1 MDKKIIAIVGPTGI
15 GKTSLSI
22 ELAKALNGEV
32 ISCDSMQ
39 VYKKMDIGTAK
50 VTKEEMDGIFH
61 YLIDIQ
67 EYDQPYNVMIFQD
80 VCRKS
85 IQKIQNKN
93 KQVILCGGTG
103 LYLKAAL
110 YDYTFEEETQDE
122 DYLKELNQKSNEE
135 LYELLKEIDEKS
147 LEKIHKN
154 NRKRILR
161 ALMMAH
167 SGMSK
172 SQREQQQKHI
182 PLYDIYYIGLDVDRN
197 ILHQR
202 INDRVDKM
210 FEQGLVE
217 EVTSLFKEEKTNKV
231 KILQEEIPGVKKIIT
246 DYRPQKNI
254 RGITLLEVL
263 LVTGRSHQIRAHL
276 ASIGHPILGDIKY
289 GDRKLNLYYEE
300 QYRIRHQML
309 HAEKVVFPDNL
320 GGALVHLSG
329 QTFMA
334 PLPEEFQRVLKGEA

>member
-182 PLYDIYYIGLDVDRN
+182 PLYDIHYIGLDVDRN

-217 EVTSLFKEEKTNKV
+217 EVTSLFKEEKTWEYTSFQGIGYKEF
-231 KILQEEIPGVKKIIT
+231 K
-246 DYRPQKNI
+246 DYFLDQ
-254 RGITLLEVL
+254 ITLEETKERIKTHSRQYAKRQYTWFKNQMPVHWY
-263 LVTGRSHQIRAHL
+263 SIDQKEQIL
-276 ASIGHPILGDIKY
+276 KDVK
-289 GDRKLNLYYEE
+289 
-300 QYRIRHQML
+300 QW
-309 HAEKVVFPDNL
+309 
-320 GGALVHLSG
+320 
-329 QTFMA
+329 
-334 PLPEEFQRVLKGEA
+334 LKGEI

>member
-122 DYLKELNQKSNEE
+122 YYLKELNQKSNEE

-217 EVTSLFKEEKTNKV
+217 EVTSLFKEEKTWEYTSFQGIGYKEF
-231 KILQEEIPGVKKIIT
+231 K
-246 DYRPQKNI
+246 DYFLDQ
-254 RGITLLEVL
+254 ITLEETKERIKTHSRQYAKRQYTWFKNQMPVHWY
-263 LVTGRSHQIRAHL
+263 SIDQKEQIL
-276 ASIGHPILGDIKY
+276 KDVK
-289 GDRKLNLYYEE
+289 
-300 QYRIRHQML
+300 QW
-309 HAEKVVFPDNL
+309 
-320 GGALVHLSG
+320 
-329 QTFMA
+329 
-334 PLPEEFQRVLKGEA
+334 LKGEI

>member
-217 EVTSLFKEEKTNKV
+217 EVTSLFKEEKTWEYTSFQGIGYKEF
-231 KILQEEIPGVKKIIT
+231 K
-246 DYRPQKNI
+246 DYFLDQ
-254 RGITLLEVL
+254 ITLEETKERIKTHSRQYAKRQYTWFKNQMPVHWY
-263 LVTGRSHQIRAHL
+263 SIDQKEQIL
-276 ASIGHPILGDIKY
+276 KDVK
-289 GDRKLNLYYEE
+289 
-300 QYRIRHQML
+300 QW
-309 HAEKVVFPDNL
+309 
-320 GGALVHLSG
+320 
-329 QTFMA
+329 
-334 PLPEEFQRVLKGEA
+334 LKGEV

>member
-217 EVTSLFKEEKTNKV
+217 EVTSLFKEEKTWEYTSFQGIGYKEF
-231 KILQEEIPGVKKIIT
+231 K
-246 DYRPQKNI
+246 DYFLDQ
-254 RGITLLEVL
+254 ITLEETKARIKTHSRQYAKRQYTWFKNQMPVHWY
-263 LVTGRSHQIRAHL
+263 SIDQKEQIL
-276 ASIGHPILGDIKY
+276 KDVK
-289 GDRKLNLYYEE
+289 
-300 QYRIRHQML
+300 QW
-309 HAEKVVFPDNL
+309 
-320 GGALVHLSG
+320 
-329 QTFMA
+329 
-334 PLPEEFQRVLKGEA
+334 LKGEI

>member
-67 EYDQPYNVMIFQD
+67 EYNQPYNVMIFQD

-217 EVTSLFKEEKTNKV
+217 EVTSLFKEEKTWEYTSFQGIGYKEF
-231 KILQEEIPGVKKIIT
+231 K
-246 DYRPQKNI
+246 DYFLDQ
-254 RGITLLEVL
+254 ITLEETKERIKTHSRQYAKRQYTWFKNQMPVHWY
-263 LVTGRSHQIRAHL
+263 SIDQKEQIL
-276 ASIGHPILGDIKY
+276 KDVK
-289 GDRKLNLYYEE
+289 
-300 QYRIRHQML
+300 QW
-309 HAEKVVFPDNL
+309 
-320 GGALVHLSG
+320 
-329 QTFMA
+329 
-334 PLPEEFQRVLKGEA
+334 LKGEI

>member
-182 PLYDIYYIGLDVDRN
+182 PVYDIYYSGLDVDRN

-217 EVTSLFKEEKTNKV
+217 EVTSLFKEEKTWEYTSFQGIGYKEF
-231 KILQEEIPGVKKIIT
+231 K
-246 DYRPQKNI
+246 DYFLDQ
-254 RGITLLEVL
+254 ITLEETKERIKTHSRQYAKRQYTWFKNQMPVHWY
-263 LVTGRSHQIRAHL
+263 SIDQKEQIL
-276 ASIGHPILGDIKY
+276 KDVK
-289 GDRKLNLYYEE
+289 
-300 QYRIRHQML
+300 QW
-309 HAEKVVFPDNL
+309 
-320 GGALVHLSG
+320 
-329 QTFMA
+329 
-334 PLPEEFQRVLKGEA
+334 LKGEI

>member
-50 VTKEEMDGIFH
+50 VTKEEMNGIFH

-202 INDRVDKM
+202 INDRGDKM

-217 EVTSLFKEEKTNKV
+217 EVTSLFKEEKTWEYTSFQGIGYKEF
-231 KILQEEIPGVKKIIT
+231 K
-246 DYRPQKNI
+246 DYFLDQ
-254 RGITLLEVL
+254 ITLEETKERIKTHSRQYAKRQYTWFKNQMPVHWY
-263 LVTGRSHQIRAHL
+263 SIDQKEQIL
-276 ASIGHPILGDIKY
+276 KDVK
-289 GDRKLNLYYEE
+289 
-300 QYRIRHQML
+300 QW
-309 HAEKVVFPDNL
+309 
-320 GGALVHLSG
+320 
-329 QTFMA
+329 
-334 PLPEEFQRVLKGEA
+334 LKGEI

>member
-217 EVTSLFKEEKTNKV
+217 EVTSLFKEEKTWEYTSFQGIGYKEFKDYFLDQITLEETKERIKTHSRQYAKRQYTWFKHQMDV
-231 KILQEEIPGVKKIIT
+231 HWFQPDDPKIIPHVEAWLQEGK
-246 DYRPQKNI
+246 
-254 RGITLLEVL
+254 
-263 LVTGRSHQIRAHL
+263 
-276 ASIGHPILGDIKY
+276 
-289 GDRKLNLYYEE
+289 
-300 QYRIRHQML
+300 
-309 HAEKVVFPDNL
+309 
-320 GGALVHLSG
+320 
-329 QTFMA
+329 
-334 PLPEEFQRVLKGEA
+334 

>member
-217 EVTSLFKEEKTNKV
+217 EVTSLFKEEKTWEYTSFQGIGYKEF
-231 KILQEEIPGVKKIIT
+231 K
-246 DYRPQKNI
+246 DYFLDQ
-254 RGITLLEVL
+254 ITLEETKERIKTHSRQYAKRQYTWFKNQMPVHWY
-263 LVTGRSHQIRAHL
+263 SIDQKEQIL
-276 ASIGHPILGDIKY
+276 KDVK
-289 GDRKLNLYYEE
+289 
-300 QYRIRHQML
+300 QW
-309 HAEKVVFPDNL
+309 
-320 GGALVHLSG
+320 
-329 QTFMA
+329 
-334 PLPEEFQRVLKGEA
+334 LKGEI

>member
-67 EYDQPYNVMIFQD
+67 EYDQPYNMMIFQD

-217 EVTSLFKEEKTNKV
+217 EVTSLFKEEKTWEYTSFQGIGYKEF
-231 KILQEEIPGVKKIIT
+231 K
-246 DYRPQKNI
+246 DYFLDQ
-254 RGITLLEVL
+254 ITLEETKERIKTHSRQYAKRQYTWFKNQMPVHWY
-263 LVTGRSHQIRAHL
+263 SIDQKEQIL
-276 ASIGHPILGDIKY
+276 KDVK
-289 GDRKLNLYYEE
+289 
-300 QYRIRHQML
+300 QW
-309 HAEKVVFPDNL
+309 
-320 GGALVHLSG
+320 
-329 QTFMA
+329 
-334 PLPEEFQRVLKGEA
+334 LKGEI

>member
-217 EVTSLFKEEKTNKV
+217 EVTSLFKEEKTWEYTSFQGIGYKEF
-231 KILQEEIPGVKKIIT
+231 K
-246 DYRPQKNI
+246 DYFLDQ
-254 RGITLLEVL
+254 ITLEETKERIKTHSRQYAKRQYTWFKNQMPVHWY
-263 LVTGRSHQIRAHL
+263 SIDQKEQIL
-276 ASIGHPILGDIKY
+276 KDVK
-289 GDRKLNLYYEE
+289 
-300 QYRIRHQML
+300 QC
-309 HAEKVVFPDNL
+309 
-320 GGALVHLSG
+320 
-329 QTFMA
+329 
-334 PLPEEFQRVLKGEA
+334 LKGEI

>member
-1 MDKKIIAIVGPTGI
+1 MDKKIIEIVGPTGI

-217 EVTSLFKEEKTNKV
+217 EVTSLFKEEKTWEYTSFQGIGYKEF
-231 KILQEEIPGVKKIIT
+231 K
-246 DYRPQKNI
+246 DYFLDQ
-254 RGITLLEVL
+254 ITLEETKERIKTHSRQYAKRQYTWFKNQMPVHWY
-263 LVTGRSHQIRAHL
+263 SIDQKEQIL
-276 ASIGHPILGDIKY
+276 KDVK
-289 GDRKLNLYYEE
+289 
-300 QYRIRHQML
+300 QW
-309 HAEKVVFPDNL
+309 
-320 GGALVHLSG
+320 
-329 QTFMA
+329 
-334 PLPEEFQRVLKGEA
+334 LKGEI

>member
-135 LYELLKEIDEKS
+135 LYELLKEVDEKS

-217 EVTSLFKEEKTNKV
+217 EVTSLFKEEKTWEYTSFQGIGYKEF
-231 KILQEEIPGVKKIIT
+231 K
-246 DYRPQKNI
+246 DYFLDQ
-254 RGITLLEVL
+254 ITLEETKERIKTHSRQYAKRQYTWFKNQMPVHWY
-263 LVTGRSHQIRAHL
+263 SIDQKEQIL
-276 ASIGHPILGDIKY
+276 KDVK
-289 GDRKLNLYYEE
+289 
-300 QYRIRHQML
+300 QW
-309 HAEKVVFPDNL
+309 
-320 GGALVHLSG
+320 
-329 QTFMA
+329 
-334 PLPEEFQRVLKGEA
+334 LKGEI

>member
-22 ELAKALNGEV
+22 ELAKALNEEV

-217 EVTSLFKEEKTNKV
+217 EVTSLFKEEKTWEYTSFQGIGYKEF
-231 KILQEEIPGVKKIIT
+231 K
-246 DYRPQKNI
+246 DYFLDQ
-254 RGITLLEVL
+254 ITLEETKERIKTHSRQYAKRQYTWFKNQMPVHWY
-263 LVTGRSHQIRAHL
+263 SIDQKEQIL
-276 ASIGHPILGDIKY
+276 KDVK
-289 GDRKLNLYYEE
+289 
-300 QYRIRHQML
+300 QW
-309 HAEKVVFPDNL
+309 
-320 GGALVHLSG
+320 
-329 QTFMA
+329 
-334 PLPEEFQRVLKGEA
+334 LKGEI

>member
-15 GKTSLSI
+15 EKTSLSI

-217 EVTSLFKEEKTNKV
+217 EVTSLFKEEKTWEYTSFQGIGYKEF
-231 KILQEEIPGVKKIIT
+231 K
-246 DYRPQKNI
+246 DYFLDQ
-254 RGITLLEVL
+254 ITLEETKERIKTHSRQYAKRQYTWFKNQMPVHWY
-263 LVTGRSHQIRAHL
+263 SIDQKEQIL
-276 ASIGHPILGDIKY
+276 KDVK
-289 GDRKLNLYYEE
+289 
-300 QYRIRHQML
+300 QW
-309 HAEKVVFPDNL
+309 
-320 GGALVHLSG
+320 
-329 QTFMA
+329 
-334 PLPEEFQRVLKGEA
+334 LKGEI

>member
-22 ELAKALNGEV
+22 ELAKELNGEV

-217 EVTSLFKEEKTNKV
+217 EVTSLFKEEKTWEYTSFQGIGYKEF
-231 KILQEEIPGVKKIIT
+231 KYYFLDQ
-246 DYRPQKNI
+246 
-254 RGITLLEVL
+254 ITLEETKERIKTHSRQYAKRQYTWFKNQVP
-263 LVTGRSHQIRAHL
+263 VHWYSIDQKEQIL
-276 ASIGHPILGDIKY
+276 KDVK
-289 GDRKLNLYYEE
+289 
-300 QYRIRHQML
+300 QW
-309 HAEKVVFPDNL
+309 
-320 GGALVHLSG
+320 
-329 QTFMA
+329 
-334 PLPEEFQRVLKGEA
+334 LKGEI

>member
-135 LYELLKEIDEKS
+135 LYELLKEIDDKS

-217 EVTSLFKEEKTNKV
+217 EVTSLFKEEKTWEYTSFQGIGYKEF
-231 KILQEEIPGVKKIIT
+231 K
-246 DYRPQKNI
+246 DYFLDQ
-254 RGITLLEVL
+254 ITLEETKERIKTHSRQYAKRQYTWFKNQMPV
-263 LVTGRSHQIRAHL
+263 HWY
-276 ASIGHPILGDIKY
+276 SIDQKEHILKDVK
-289 GDRKLNLYYEE
+289 
-300 QYRIRHQML
+300 QW
-309 HAEKVVFPDNL
+309 
-320 GGALVHLSG
+320 
-329 QTFMA
+329 
-334 PLPEEFQRVLKGEA
+334 LKGEI

>member
-122 DYLKELNQKSNEE
+122 DYLKELNHKSNEE

-217 EVTSLFKEEKTNKV
+217 EVTSLFKEEKTWEYTSFQGIGYKEF
-231 KILQEEIPGVKKIIT
+231 K
-246 DYRPQKNI
+246 DYFLDQ
-254 RGITLLEVL
+254 ITLEETKERIKTHSRQYAKRQYTWFKNQMPVHWY
-263 LVTGRSHQIRAHL
+263 SIDQKEQIL
-276 ASIGHPILGDIKY
+276 KDVK
-289 GDRKLNLYYEE
+289 
-300 QYRIRHQML
+300 QW
-309 HAEKVVFPDNL
+309 
-320 GGALVHLSG
+320 
-329 QTFMA
+329 
-334 PLPEEFQRVLKGEA
+334 LKGEI

>member
-217 EVTSLFKEEKTNKV
+217 EVTSLFKEEKTWEYTSFQGIGYKEF
-231 KILQEEIPGVKKIIT
+231 K
-246 DYRPQKNI
+246 DYFLDQ
-254 RGITLLEVL
+254 ITLEETKERIKTNSRQYAKRQYTWFKNQMPVHWY
-263 LVTGRSHQIRAHL
+263 SIDQKEQIL
-276 ASIGHPILGDIKY
+276 KDVK
-289 GDRKLNLYYEE
+289 
-300 QYRIRHQML
+300 QW
-309 HAEKVVFPDNL
+309 
-320 GGALVHLSG
+320 
-329 QTFMA
+329 
-334 PLPEEFQRVLKGEA
+334 LKGEI

>member
-93 KQVILCGGTG
+93 KQVVLCGGTG

-217 EVTSLFKEEKTNKV
+217 EVTSLFKEEKTWEYTSFQGIGYKEF
-231 KILQEEIPGVKKIIT
+231 K
-246 DYRPQKNI
+246 DYFLDQ
-254 RGITLLEVL
+254 ITLEETKERIKTHSRQYAKRQYTWFKNQMPVHWY
-263 LVTGRSHQIRAHL
+263 SIDQKEQIL
-276 ASIGHPILGDIKY
+276 KDVK
-289 GDRKLNLYYEE
+289 
-300 QYRIRHQML
+300 QW
-309 HAEKVVFPDNL
+309 
-320 GGALVHLSG
+320 
-329 QTFMA
+329 
-334 PLPEEFQRVLKGEA
+334 LKGEI

>member
-50 VTKEEMDGIFH
+50 VTKEEMYGIFH

-217 EVTSLFKEEKTNKV
+217 EVTSLFKEEKTWEYTSFQGIGYKEF
-231 KILQEEIPGVKKIIT
+231 K
-246 DYRPQKNI
+246 DYFLDQ
-254 RGITLLEVL
+254 ITLEETKERIKTHSRQYAKRQYTWFKNQMPVHWY
-263 LVTGRSHQIRAHL
+263 SIDQKEQIL
-276 ASIGHPILGDIKY
+276 KDVK
-289 GDRKLNLYYEE
+289 
-300 QYRIRHQML
+300 QW
-309 HAEKVVFPDNL
+309 
-320 GGALVHLSG
+320 
-329 QTFMA
+329 
-334 PLPEEFQRVLKGEA
+334 LKGEI

>member
-217 EVTSLFKEEKTNKV
+217 EVTSLFKEEKTWEYTSFQGIGYKEF
-231 KILQEEIPGVKKIIT
+231 K
-246 DYRPQKNI
+246 DYFLDQ
-254 RGITLLEVL
+254 ITLEETKERIKTHSRQYAKRQYTWFKNQMPV
-263 LVTGRSHQIRAHL
+263 HWYFIDQKEQIL
-276 ASIGHPILGDIKY
+276 KDVK
-289 GDRKLNLYYEE
+289 
-300 QYRIRHQML
+300 QW
-309 HAEKVVFPDNL
+309 
-320 GGALVHLSG
+320 
-329 QTFMA
+329 
-334 PLPEEFQRVLKGEA
+334 LKGEI

>member
-122 DYLKELNQKSNEE
+122 DYLKKLNQKSNEE

-217 EVTSLFKEEKTNKV
+217 EVTSLFKEEKTWEYTSFQGIGYKEF
-231 KILQEEIPGVKKIIT
+231 K
-246 DYRPQKNI
+246 DYFLDQ
-254 RGITLLEVL
+254 ITLEETKERIKTHSRQYAKRQYTWFKNQMPVHWY
-263 LVTGRSHQIRAHL
+263 SIDQKEQIL
-276 ASIGHPILGDIKY
+276 KDVK
-289 GDRKLNLYYEE
+289 
-300 QYRIRHQML
+300 QW
-309 HAEKVVFPDNL
+309 
-320 GGALVHLSG
+320 
-329 QTFMA
+329 
-334 PLPEEFQRVLKGEA
+334 LKGEI

>member
-161 ALMMAH
+161 ALIMAH

-217 EVTSLFKEEKTNKV
+217 EVTSLFKEEKTWEYTSFQGIGYKEF
-231 KILQEEIPGVKKIIT
+231 K
-246 DYRPQKNI
+246 DYFLDQ
-254 RGITLLEVL
+254 ITLEETKERIKTHSRQYAKRQYTWFKNQMPVHWY
-263 LVTGRSHQIRAHL
+263 SIDQKEQIL
-276 ASIGHPILGDIKY
+276 KDVK
-289 GDRKLNLYYEE
+289 
-300 QYRIRHQML
+300 QW
-309 HAEKVVFPDNL
+309 
-320 GGALVHLSG
+320 
-329 QTFMA
+329 
-334 PLPEEFQRVLKGEA
+334 LKGEI

>member
-39 VYKKMDIGTAK
+39 VYKKMDTGTAK

-217 EVTSLFKEEKTNKV
+217 EVTSLFKEEKTWEYTSFQGIGYKEF
-231 KILQEEIPGVKKIIT
+231 K
-246 DYRPQKNI
+246 DYFLDQ
-254 RGITLLEVL
+254 ITLEETKERIKTHSRQYAKRQYTWFKNQMPVHWY
-263 LVTGRSHQIRAHL
+263 SIDQKEQIL
-276 ASIGHPILGDIKY
+276 KDVK
-289 GDRKLNLYYEE
+289 
-300 QYRIRHQML
+300 QW
-309 HAEKVVFPDNL
+309 
-320 GGALVHLSG
+320 
-329 QTFMA
+329 
-334 PLPEEFQRVLKGEA
+334 LKGEI

>member
-1 MDKKIIAIVGPTGI
+1 
-15 GKTSLSI
+15 
-22 ELAKALNGEV
+22 
-32 ISCDSMQ
+32 
-39 VYKKMDIGTAK
+39 MDIGTAK

-217 EVTSLFKEEKTNKV
+217 EVTSLFKEEKTWEYTSFQGIGYKEF
-231 KILQEEIPGVKKIIT
+231 K
-246 DYRPQKNI
+246 DYFLDQ
-254 RGITLLEVL
+254 ITLEETKERIKTHSRQYAKRQYTWFKNQMPVHWY
-263 LVTGRSHQIRAHL
+263 SIDQKEQIL
-276 ASIGHPILGDIKY
+276 KDVK
-289 GDRKLNLYYEE
+289 
-300 QYRIRHQML
+300 QW
-309 HAEKVVFPDNL
+309 
-320 GGALVHLSG
+320 
-329 QTFMA
+329 
-334 PLPEEFQRVLKGEA
+334 LKGEI

>member
-110 YDYTFEEETQDE
+110 YDYTFQEETQDE

-197 ILHQR
+197 ILHKR

-217 EVTSLFKEEKTNKV
+217 EVTSLFKEEKTWEYTSFQGIGYKEF
-231 KILQEEIPGVKKIIT
+231 K
-246 DYRPQKNI
+246 DYFLDQ
-254 RGITLLEVL
+254 ITLEETKERIKTHSRQYAKRQYTWFKNQMPVHWY
-263 LVTGRSHQIRAHL
+263 SIDQKEQIL
-276 ASIGHPILGDIKY
+276 KDVK
-289 GDRKLNLYYEE
+289 
-300 QYRIRHQML
+300 QW
-309 HAEKVVFPDNL
+309 
-320 GGALVHLSG
+320 
-329 QTFMA
+329 
-334 PLPEEFQRVLKGEA
+334 LKGEI

>member
-67 EYDQPYNVMIFQD
+67 EYDQPYNVIIFQD

-217 EVTSLFKEEKTNKV
+217 EVTSLFKEEKTWEYTSFQGIGYKEF
-231 KILQEEIPGVKKIIT
+231 K
-246 DYRPQKNI
+246 DYFLDQ
-254 RGITLLEVL
+254 ITLEETKERIKTHSRQYAKRQYTWFKNQMPVHWY
-263 LVTGRSHQIRAHL
+263 SIDQKEQIL
-276 ASIGHPILGDIKY
+276 KDVK
-289 GDRKLNLYYEE
+289 
-300 QYRIRHQML
+300 QW
-309 HAEKVVFPDNL
+309 
-320 GGALVHLSG
+320 
-329 QTFMA
+329 
-334 PLPEEFQRVLKGEA
+334 LKGEI

>member
-210 FEQGLVE
+210 FEQVLVE
-217 EVTSLFKEEKTNKV
+217 EVTSLFKEEKTWEYTSFQGIGYKEF
-231 KILQEEIPGVKKIIT
+231 K
-246 DYRPQKNI
+246 DYFLDQ
-254 RGITLLEVL
+254 ITLEETKERIKTHSRQYAKRQYTWFKNQMPVHWY
-263 LVTGRSHQIRAHL
+263 SIDQKEQIL
-276 ASIGHPILGDIKY
+276 KDVK
-289 GDRKLNLYYEE
+289 
-300 QYRIRHQML
+300 QW
-309 HAEKVVFPDNL
+309 
-320 GGALVHLSG
+320 
-329 QTFMA
+329 
-334 PLPEEFQRVLKGEA
+334 LKGEI

>member
-122 DYLKELNQKSNEE
+122 DYLKKLNQKSNEE

-161 ALMMAH
+161 ALIMAH

-217 EVTSLFKEEKTNKV
+217 EVTSLFKEEKTWEYTSFQGIGYKEF
-231 KILQEEIPGVKKIIT
+231 K
-246 DYRPQKNI
+246 DYFLDQ
-254 RGITLLEVL
+254 ITLEETKERIKTHSRQYAKRQYTWFKNQMPVHWY
-263 LVTGRSHQIRAHL
+263 SIDQKEQIL
-276 ASIGHPILGDIKY
+276 KDVK
-289 GDRKLNLYYEE
+289 
-300 QYRIRHQML
+300 QW
-309 HAEKVVFPDNL
+309 
-320 GGALVHLSG
+320 
-329 QTFMA
+329 
-334 PLPEEFQRVLKGEA
+334 LKGEI

>member
-217 EVTSLFKEEKTNKV
+217 EVTSLFKEEKTWEYTSFQGIGYKEF
-231 KILQEEIPGVKKIIT
+231 K
-246 DYRPQKNI
+246 DYFLDQ
-254 RGITLLEVL
+254 ITLEE
-263 LVTGRSHQIRAHL
+263 TKER
-276 ASIGHPILGDIKY
+276 IKTHS
-289 GDRKLNLYYEE
+289 R
-300 QYRIRHQML
+300 QYAKRQYTWFKNQM
-309 HAEKVVFPDNL
+309 P
-320 GGALVHLSG
+320 VHW
-329 QTFMA
+329 F
-334 PLPEEFQRVLKGEA
+334 EAQNRDEIYSAVKEWLMDEDK

>member
-217 EVTSLFKEEKTNKV
+217 EVTSLFREEKTWEYTSFQGIGYKEF
-231 KILQEEIPGVKKIIT
+231 K
-246 DYRPQKNI
+246 DYFLDQ
-254 RGITLLEVL
+254 ITLEETKERIKTHSRQYAKRQYTWFKNQMPVHWY
-263 LVTGRSHQIRAHL
+263 SIDQKEQIL
-276 ASIGHPILGDIKY
+276 KDVK
-289 GDRKLNLYYEE
+289 
-300 QYRIRHQML
+300 QW
-309 HAEKVVFPDNL
+309 
-320 GGALVHLSG
+320 
-329 QTFMA
+329 
-334 PLPEEFQRVLKGEA
+334 LKGEI